1 MPSLRCCFFQR
12 ICYNGRISAAIMFL
26 SPFFSP
32 AEGGQPK
39 KTAQDT
45 APLCAAVSM
54 PHKCGHYVLIAVFL
68 ARQRR
73 ATEKDGAGY
82 RAALRCGIHAA

>member
-12 ICYNGRISAAIMFL
+12 ICYNGRISAAIIF
-26 SPFFSP
+26 
-32 AEGGQPK
+32 
-39 KTAQDT
+39 
-45 APLCAAVSM
+45 
-54 PHKCGHYVLIAVFL
+54 LIAVFL

-82 RAALRCGIHAA
+82 RAALRCGIHAARTRPLSFLSPFSRPPKAGNRKKEVLP